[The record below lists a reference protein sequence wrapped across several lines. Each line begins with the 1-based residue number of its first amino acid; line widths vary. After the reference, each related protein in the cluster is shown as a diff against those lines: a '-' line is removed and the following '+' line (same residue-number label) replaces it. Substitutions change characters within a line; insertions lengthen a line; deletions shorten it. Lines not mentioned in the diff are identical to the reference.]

1 MLLEPQMPITEVVRV
16 LAGAKGLNSSGEA
29 VWVELVY
36 DTDGS
41 FGPDREAIGF
51 PSFWLRIQGH
61 SQGPFGD
68 EESALE
74 AALHSYSAR
83 FS

>member
-1 MLLEPQMPITEVVRV
+1 MPITEVVRV
-16 LAGAKGLNSSGEA
+16 LARAKGVSASGEA

-36 DTDGS
+36 DTDGR

-61 SQGPFGD
+61 SFGPFSD
-68 EESALE
+68 EESAIE

-83 FS
+83 IC